1 MSGSSARRATRAFLL
16 AAGLGTR
23 LRPLTDEVPK
33 CLVPIQGTPLL
44 RIWLDLCA
52 RHGIAEVLVNTHH
65 LAGAVERFAR
75 GYEGPVRLHL
85 VHEPELLGSAGTV
98 RANRDFVRD
107 QESFFVIYADNLS
120 TVDLSALRT
129 FHSGHRGLVTVA
141 VFRAEDPHRCG
152 IAVVDPGNRITAFV
166 EKPAEPPSPWAN
178 AGVYLARHGLF
189 DLLPGDAF
197 ADFGFHVL
205 PRAAGRMY
213 AFPVEGY
220 HLDIGTPE
228 SYRRAQEEW
237 PGLPALD
244 EVRP

>member
-1 MSGSSARRATRAFLL
+1 MSGSSARGATKAFLL

-23 LRPLTDEVPK
+23 LRPLTDETPK
-33 CLVPIQGTPLL
+33 CLVPIRGVPLL

-52 RHGIAEVLVNTHH
+52 GHGVREVLVNTHH
-65 LAGAVERFAR
+65 LARAVERFAR
-75 GYEGPVRLHL
+75 DYGGPVALRL

-98 RANRDFVRD
+98 RANWGFVGD

-129 FHSGHRGLVTVA
+129 FHGGHRGLLTVA
-141 VFRAEDPHRCG
+141 VFRAEDPRRCG
-152 IAVVDPGNRITAFV
+152 IAVLDTSNRITAFV
-166 EKPAEPPSPWAN
+166 EKPAAPPSPWAN
-178 AGVYLARHGLF
+178 AGVYLARQGLI
-189 DLLPGDAF
+189 DLLPGDGF

-220 HLDIGTPE
+220 HRDIGTPE

-244 EVRP
+244 EVQL